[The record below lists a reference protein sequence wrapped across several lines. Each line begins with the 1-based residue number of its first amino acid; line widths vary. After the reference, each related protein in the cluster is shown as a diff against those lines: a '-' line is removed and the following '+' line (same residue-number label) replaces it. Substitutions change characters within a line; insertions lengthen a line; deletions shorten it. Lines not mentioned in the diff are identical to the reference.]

1 MIRADR
7 VINAR
12 GLLCPKPLL
21 MARQALKTLQSGQV
35 LQVIADDIA
44 TRMTFHAFLAQSG
57 DELLEL
63 SEQGTEIHH
72 YIKKK

>member
-1 MIRADR
+1 MIRADQ
-7 VINAR
+7 VIDVK
-12 GLLCPKPLL
+12 GLLCPRPLL
-21 MARQALKTLQSGQV
+21 MARQALKALQAGQI

-44 TRMTFHAFLAQSG
+44 TKMTFHAFLAQSG